1 MQFIFVR
8 HGEPANCYDTDG
20 NYRPSHNA
28 NLSENGI
35 LQAQNAG
42 RTIAQQYNPKHIISS
57 DIPRAL
63 QTAQIINEQFDT
75 KLDIETTEKLR
86 ELHIA
91 EDIIGSP
98 LDEDRKKHLLKHK
111 AIPFNQAFEICKK
124 IIKDLKRRPFNGNV
138 VIATHGL
145 IMNLLKFCAS
155 HDTPDYEKY
164 LSMMDHRPYT
174 KESINNFCK
183 MFVVEL

>member
-42 RTIAQQYNPKHIISS
+42 KTIMQYNPKHIISS

-63 QTAQIINEQFDT
+63 QTAQIINEQLGD
-75 KLDIETTEKLR
+75 KLDIETTDKLR
-86 ELHIA
+86 ERHIT
-91 EDIIGSP
+91 EDIAGSL
-98 LDEDRKKHLLKHK
+98 LDENRKQHLLKHK
-111 AIPFNQAFEICKK
+111 AIPFNQAFEICKE
-124 IIKDLKRRPFNGNV
+124 IIKDLKRRQFSGNV
-138 VIATHGL
+138 VISTHGL
-145 IMNLLKFCAS
+145 IMNVLKFCAA
-155 HDTPDYEKY
+155 HDKPDYEKY